1 MFYSMIPKLETLFTT
16 KFFFCRHRHYIP
28 PDPPGYFDFVVWP
41 MYLKNKE
48 ELANIRD
55 IGRFLTEVSQVLFYF
70 LPQLNNETV
79 ILNFM
84 SAILNKEEANSS
96 K

>member
-1 MFYSMIPKLETLFTT
+1 
-16 KFFFCRHRHYIP
+16 
-28 PDPPGYFDFVVWP
+28 

-55 IGRFLTEVSQVLFYF
+55 IGKFLTEVSQVLFYF

-84 SAILNKEEANSS
+84 SAIRNKEEANSS

>member
-1 MFYSMIPKLETLFTT
+1 MVLCSMRSELRTLFTT
-16 KFFFCRHRHYIP
+16 KIFLCRHRHYIP

-55 IGRFLTEVSQVLFYF
+55 IGRFLTEMSQVLFY
-70 LPQLNNETV
+70 LLLN
-79 ILNFM
+79 LSM
-84 SAILNKEEANSS
+84 KKLL
-96 K
+96 